1 MGKGG
6 RKMDEFEAAYRENAA
21 VLLRF
26 LRSIGCPEQD
36 AEDVVQDT
44 FVKAML
50 NIGSFRGES
59 SLAVWLCSI
68 AKRTWYTKLK
78 RQKRRAQDIEPVSTP
93 AHEGLYA
100 WLDLVDRL
108 PEPYGEV
115 FARRAVRLGLRG
127 HRGPGGQER
136 ELGAGHLLPREIEA
150 AGHAEGGRR
159 R

>member
-1 MGKGG
+1 
-6 RKMDEFEAAYRENAA
+6 MDEFDAVYRENAA

-26 LRSIGCPEQD
+26 LKSIGCPEQD

-44 FVKAML
+44 FVKALL
-50 NIGSFRGES
+50 NMDTFRGES

-78 RQKRRAQDIEPVSTP
+78 RQKHRAQEPEHLSEP

-100 WLDLVDRL
+100 WLDLIDRL

-115 FARRAVRLGLRG
+115 FARRALYGWDYSDIAARAGKSESWARVTYHRARLK
-127 HRGPGGQER
+127 
-136 ELGAGHLLPREIEA
+136 LLDMLK
-150 AGHAEGGRR
+150 EGGDDEN
-159 R
+159 